1 MNNLKRTKKYHNN
14 PIKKLKFRY
23 ILYNNNLIIFLFMSL
38 KQIQIGGSSYQ
49 ISMPQVRVK
58 VGNENV
64 MALTTEHSDVN
75 DTEDVVYTLELK
87 HDENTIKA
95 TERGLSTNLKVFYD
109 EAQKKLGL
117 SGANNQLI
125 EDSSVDVSQLFGKL
139 GLLKNSAY
147 DETTGVL
154 TLTFETTEGDNS
166 VQVNLGK
173 LLDVNDV
180 AVKSDSTKYLTFE
193 LSNPEQE
200 TEQAVVGV
208 KVAQVEN
215 ATENA
220 TGLVDAYEVK
230 TFVDSKEALLTN
242 KIEMAKTEL
251 SGLIDRV
258 KQTADTN
265 KTSIEGLQ
273 PTQPQEK
280 VSYSVDGTKLSL
292 FGFAPKL

>member
-1 MNNLKRTKKYHNN
+1 
-14 PIKKLKFRY
+14 
-23 ILYNNNLIIFLFMSL
+23 MSL

-109 EAQKKLGL
+109 VDQKKLGL

-125 EDSSVDVSQLFGKL
+125 EDSSVDVSQLFGNL
-139 GLLKNSAY
+139 GLLKSSEYN
-147 DETTGVL
+147 ETTGVL

-193 LSNPEQE
+193 LTNQEQDN
-200 TEQAVVGV
+200 EQAVVGV

-230 TFVDSKEALLTN
+230 TFVDGKEALLTN

-251 SGLIDRV
+251 TDLINGV

-265 KTSIEGLQ
+265 KASIEGLQPTQ

-292 FGFAPKL
+292 FGFVHN

>member
-64 MALTTEHSDVN
+64 MALTTDHTDVN

-109 EAQKKLGL
+109 ADQKKLGL

-125 EDSSVDVSQLFGKL
+125 ENSSVDVSQLFGKL

-166 VQVNLGK
+166 VQVNLVK

-193 LSNPEQE
+193 LSNQEQDN
-200 TEQAVVGV
+200 EQAVVGV
-208 KVAQVEN
+208 KLARVEN
-215 ATENA
+215 ASSEDTS
-220 TGLVDAYEVK
+220 GLVDAFDVK
-230 TFVDSKEALLTN
+230 TFVDGKESLLTN

-251 SGLIDRV
+251 TGLINEV
-258 KQTADTN
+258 KQT
-265 KTSIEGLQ
+265 GLQ
-273 PTQPQEK
+273 PQGK

-292 FGFAPKL
+292 FGFVHN

>member
-1 MNNLKRTKKYHNN
+1 
-14 PIKKLKFRY
+14 
-23 ILYNNNLIIFLFMSL
+23 MSL

-64 MALTTEHSDVN
+64 MALTTDHTDVN

-109 EAQKKLGL
+109 ADQKKLGL

-125 EDSSVDVSQLFGKL
+125 EDSSVDVSQLFSDL
-139 GLLKNSAY
+139 GLLKNSSY
-147 DETTGVL
+147 DETTNNL
-154 TLTFETTEGDNS
+154 TLTFETKEGDKN
-166 VQVNLGK
+166 VKVNLGK

-180 AVKSDSTKYLTFE
+180 AVKSDSVNYLTFE
-193 LSNPEQE
+193 LSNPGQE
-200 TEQAVVGV
+200 NEQAVVGV

-215 ATENA
+215 ASENA
-220 TGLVDAYEVK
+220 TGLVDAYGVK
-230 TFVDSKEALLTN
+230 TFVDGKESLLTN
-242 KIEMAKTEL
+242 KIEMAKNELTEL
-251 SGLIDRV
+251 INGV
-258 KQTADTN
+258 KQTADQN
-265 KTSIEGLQ
+265 KANLEGLQ

-280 VSYSVDGTKLSL
+280 VSYSVNGTTLSL
-292 FGFAPKL
+292 FGIVSHV

>member
-1 MNNLKRTKKYHNN
+1 
-14 PIKKLKFRY
+14 
-23 ILYNNNLIIFLFMSL
+23 MSL

-64 MALTTEHSDVN
+64 MALTTDHADVN

-109 EAQKKLGL
+109 NAQKKLGL

-125 EDSSVDVSQLFGKL
+125 EDSSVDVSQLFGNL

-251 SGLIDRV
+251 TGLIDEV
-258 KQTADTN
+258 KRTADAN
-265 KTSIEGLQ
+265 KTNLEGLQPTQ

-280 VSYSVDGTKLSL
+280 VSYSVNGTTLSL
-292 FGFAPKL
+292 FGIVSHV

>member
-1 MNNLKRTKKYHNN
+1 
-14 PIKKLKFRY
+14 
-23 ILYNNNLIIFLFMSL
+23 MSL

-64 MALTTEHSDVN
+64 MALTTDHANVN

-109 EAQKKLGL
+109 VDKKKLGL

-125 EDSSVDVSQLFGKL
+125 EDSSVDVSQLFGDL
-139 GLLKNSAY
+139 GLLKNSEY
-147 DETTGVL
+147 DETTNNL
-154 TLTFETTEGDNS
+154 TLTFETKEGDKN
-166 VQVNLGK
+166 VKVNLGK

-180 AVKSDSTKYLTFE
+180 AVKPDSVKYLTFE
-193 LSNPEQE
+193 LSNPGQE
-200 TEQAVVGV
+200 NEQAVVGV
-208 KVAQVEN
+208 KLARVEN
-215 ATENA
+215 ASSEDTS
-220 TGLVDAYEVK
+220 GLVDAFDVK
-230 TFVDSKEALLTN
+230 TFVDGKESLLTN

-251 SGLIDRV
+251 TELINGV
-258 KQTADTN
+258 KQTAEQNTA
-265 KTSIEGLQ
+265 SLAGLQ

-292 FGFAPKL
+292 FGFVHN

>member
-1 MNNLKRTKKYHNN
+1 
-14 PIKKLKFRY
+14 
-23 ILYNNNLIIFLFMSL
+23 MSL
-38 KQIQIGGSSYQ
+38 KQIQIGGNSYQ

-64 MALTTEHSDVN
+64 MALTTDHANVN

-95 TERGLSTNLKVFYD
+95 TENGLSTNLKVFYD
-109 EAQKKLGL
+109 VSQKKLGL

-125 EDSSVDVSQLFGKL
+125 EDSSVDVSQLFGDL
-139 GLLKNSAY
+139 GLLKRSSYNEA
-147 DETTGVL
+147 TGKL
-154 TLTFETTEGDNS
+154 TLTFETTGGDNS
-166 VQVNLGK
+166 VEVDLGK

-180 AVKSDSTKYLTFE
+180 AVKSDSVKYLTFE
-193 LSNPEQE
+193 LTNTEQDN
-200 TEQAVVGV
+200 EQAVVGV

-230 TFVDSKEALLTN
+230 TFVDGKEALLN
-242 KIEMAKTEL
+242 SKIETAKIEL
-251 SGLIDRV
+251 SALIDVV
-258 KQTADTN
+258 KQTADAN
-265 KTSIEGLQ
+265 KASIEGLQ

-280 VSYSVDGTKLSL
+280 VSYSVDGTTLSL
-292 FGFAPKL
+292 FGLVPHI